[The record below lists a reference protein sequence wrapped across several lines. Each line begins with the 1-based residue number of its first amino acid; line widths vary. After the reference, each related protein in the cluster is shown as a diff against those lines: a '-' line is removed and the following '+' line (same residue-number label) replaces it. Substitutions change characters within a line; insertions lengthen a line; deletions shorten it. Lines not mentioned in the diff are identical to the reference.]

1 MSGPRR
7 PPPPIPRPGHVQ
19 VVRALYNYTAQQP
32 DEISFDEGD
41 ILYIIDRST
50 GPWWKAKVGSKTGL
64 IPSNYVGEHTESV
77 ENPLHEAAKR
87 GNIGFLQDCLQ
98 NKVSVNGLDKAGAT
112 PLHWAAQGGHTECV
126 KILLAQPRI
135 QISVQNK
142 LGDTPLHSASWKG
155 HPDIVELLLEKGA
168 RTDVQNNEKQ
178 TPADLARHPEVGR
191 LLRGAVEAPNADDY
205 GEEEDSD

>member
-1 MSGPRR
+1 M
-7 PPPPIPRPGHVQ
+7 
-19 VVRALYNYTAQQP
+19 
-32 DEISFDEGD
+32 
-41 ILYIIDRST
+41 
-50 GPWWKAKVGSKTGL
+50 
-64 IPSNYVGEHTESV
+64 
-77 ENPLHEAAKR
+77 
-87 GNIGFLQDCLQ
+87 
-98 NKVSVNGLDKAGAT
+98 
-112 PLHWAAQGGHTECV
+112 
-126 KILLAQPRI
+126 LAQPRI

-155 HPDIVELLLEKGA
+155 HPDIVELLLEQGA